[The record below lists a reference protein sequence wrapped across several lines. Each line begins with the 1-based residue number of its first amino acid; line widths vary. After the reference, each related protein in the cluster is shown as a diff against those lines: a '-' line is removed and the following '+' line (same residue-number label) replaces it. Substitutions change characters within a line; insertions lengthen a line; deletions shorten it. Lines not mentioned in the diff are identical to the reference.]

1 MPLATPASILSS
13 ADRRSWRAPGWS
25 VTVADPASAVVVFML
40 QGCPPRKP
48 PSIGIR
54 PGSYPGVHPEG
65 IGVIPDP
72 ALPAGRFGRKVRAA
86 GRSARPAAP
95 LWPQDG
101 GRECPGSRGQ
111 GDGDGGWE
119 VLADNP
125 PQRESSAL
133 SEHDPRPGQGERAV
147 PQGRWSGVDK
157 QAVDPG
163 VPGAAEPGE
172 CQQPHG

>member
-1 MPLATPASILSS
+1 MPPATPASILSS

-25 VTVADPASAVVVFML
+25 VTVADPASAVVVFMS
-40 QGCPPRKP
+40 QGCRRRKLS
-48 PSIGIR
+48 SIGIS
-54 PGSYPGVHPEG
+54 PGSYPGVPPEG

-72 ALPAGRFGRKVRAA
+72 ALPASRFGRLGQSV
-86 GRSARPAAP
+86 GQVFP

-101 GRECPGSRGQ
+101 GRECPGSGGQ

-125 PQRESSAL
+125 PQRESGAL

-147 PQGRWSGVDK
+147 PQG
-157 QAVDPG
+157 
-163 VPGAAEPGE
+163 
-172 CQQPHG
+172 